1 MYVFVFLRFQQHC
14 SIHTITFSE
23 TGGTAMSRPTRDAIE
38 TYMTLT
44 GASESLAFQK
54 LEEHGGNLNEAVDAH
69 FNAGIIDMNDSGTLQ
84 GNTYMTNPSPAAF
97 PQQNYTDR
105 NNETQFGG
113 GLLPLLSAARSFR
126 PSLLLDPNY
135 RRDLFNRIGAGG
147 FTGRQPLVTQPAPV
161 PVTGIPAE
169 FNNSR
174 HHQIHHSGLSPNIGN
189 DHMPTEYNTSQV
201 DNHVEDEMVEAAI
214 RASKQEFEDSS
225 GDDDIARALSL
236 SLKTAE
242 QEQAARG
249 WQMKDYNEELGTHRG
264 WKPGSSSSQ
273 NIAMNAED
281 EQLIRRISNSSAGN
295 LRQHNDDA
303 FQFGEWGGISSKEI
317 DEALMLEST
326 LYGGIS
332 EGASKQSLNAPQVQ
346 SHPERNVIP
355 ILPVHSP
362 ISPSLSASRLL
373 KEQQDME
380 YHASLLLDKE
390 REEESRKKI
399 HSEMEYEKNLATK
412 KASLPSEPALED
424 ENAVTLLV
432 RMPNGS
438 RLGRRFLKSNKLQ
451 LLFDFIDF
459 DGVVKPGTYRVVRS
473 YPRRAFNVDDSSLTL
488 SELGLT
494 NKQEALFLELI

>member
-264 WKPGSSSSQ
+264 WK
-273 NIAMNAED
+273 
-281 EQLIRRISNSSAGN
+281 
-295 LRQHNDDA
+295 
-303 FQFGEWGGISSKEI
+303 
-317 DEALMLEST
+317 
-326 LYGGIS
+326 
-332 EGASKQSLNAPQVQ
+332 
-346 SHPERNVIP
+346 
-355 ILPVHSP
+355 
-362 ISPSLSASRLL
+362 
-373 KEQQDME
+373 DME

>member
-264 WKPGSSSSQ
+264 WK
-273 NIAMNAED
+273 
-281 EQLIRRISNSSAGN
+281 
-295 LRQHNDDA
+295 
-303 FQFGEWGGISSKEI
+303 WGGISSKEI